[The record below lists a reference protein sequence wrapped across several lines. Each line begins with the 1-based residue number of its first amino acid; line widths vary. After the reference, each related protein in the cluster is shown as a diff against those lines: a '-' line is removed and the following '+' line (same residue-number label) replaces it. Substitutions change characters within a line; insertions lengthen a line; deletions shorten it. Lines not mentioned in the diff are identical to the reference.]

1 MKSKLTIL
9 GIGVFSIFLI
19 TSVANSGMETGGEQK
34 DRSKSEMSEK
44 ADTHKEAMQ
53 KSGMYSEN
61 LKSVNKLS
69 GTKVFDSKNK
79 NIGKI
84 NDVVIDTASGKVT
97 YIILTSG
104 GVFGVG
110 GEDYP
115 IPWKALK
122 QKEDKKGL
130 QLKTASEELEN
141 APGGTQISSRDQER
155 KIHEFYGVSPHWEEG
170 KREKYQ
176 EGIETEYNKMK
187 KSPGAGGEDQQDQAE

>member
-1 MKSKLTIL
+1 MKSKLMIM
-9 GIGVFSIFLI
+9 GIGVFSIFLVA
-19 TSVANSGMETGGEQK
+19 SVASAEMETGSEQG
-34 DRSKSEMSEK
+34 DLSKSEMSEK
-44 ADTHKEAMQ
+44 ADTQKEAMQ
-53 KSGMYSEN
+53 ESGMYSKN
-61 LKSVNKLS
+61 LKSANKLS

-79 NIGKI
+79 NLGKV
-84 NDVVIDTASGKVT
+84 NDVIVDTASGKVT

-130 QLKTASEELEN
+130 QLKTASEELKD
-141 APGGTQISSRDQER
+141 APAGTRISSRDQER

-170 KREKYQ
+170 ERHKYQ
-176 EGIETEYNKMK
+176 EEIETESTKMK
-187 KSPGAGGEDQQDQAE
+187 GPEADGEDQQDQAE